1 MDNLEI
7 IEHDDLYETI
17 VNNYRQLN
25 INIEDILSPYINIK
39 KEQFKKDE
47 LYNELINAIKRE
59 IFSKSRL
66 ISPAITIFRAIYGGN
81 TADIPIRLLATLGVS
96 GISSLISLRT
106 QLKNSYQK
114 ISNSNE
120 ELLKEE
126 NKKLM
131 IMNQVLNKL
140 PRKSK
145 LIIDEIIEKSES
157 LIAIDNDIAKWILKF
172 RLSDLDVLNILNLL
186 NIEEMPNNILQEFNT
201 LRIKKNS
208 ISESLDTLKLKV
220 QSIIEEERN
229 NAAIEIARSY
239 CSMNNKNNKN
249 VFKKQ
254 KFTITKK
261 QHNTF
266 SNTRLVFDPLKKYS
280 VGMNLH

>member
-1 MDNLEI
+1 M
-7 IEHDDLYETI
+7 
-17 VNNYRQLN
+17 
-25 INIEDILSPYINIK
+25 
-39 KEQFKKDE
+39 
-47 LYNELINAIKRE
+47 
-59 IFSKSRL
+59 
-66 ISPAITIFRAIYGGN
+66 
-81 TADIPIRLLATLGVS
+81 GVS
-96 GISSLISLRT
+96 GIFSLISLRT
-106 QLKNSYQK
+106 QLKDSYQK
-114 ISNSNE
+114 ISNSNK

-131 IMNQVLNKL
+131 IINQVLNKL

-186 NIEEMPNNILQEFNT
+186 NLLNIEEMPNNILQEFNT

-208 ISESLDTLKLKV
+208 ISESLDLLKLQV

-239 CSMNNKNNKN
+239 CSMNNKNI
-249 VFKKQ
+249 FKKQ
-254 KFTITKK
+254 KSTIIKK